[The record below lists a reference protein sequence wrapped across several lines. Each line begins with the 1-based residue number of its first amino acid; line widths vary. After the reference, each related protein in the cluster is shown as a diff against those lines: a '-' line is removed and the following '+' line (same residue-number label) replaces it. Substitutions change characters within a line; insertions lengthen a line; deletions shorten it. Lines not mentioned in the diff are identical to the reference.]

1 MCAQNV
7 IILCDI
13 ESERR
18 METLLYPISQFL
30 EIRILRSCE
39 FHIHEMMQTI
49 VAEHICIYMFFPNDI
64 ERKQK

>member
-1 MCAQNV
+1 
-7 IILCDI
+7 
-13 ESERR
+13 